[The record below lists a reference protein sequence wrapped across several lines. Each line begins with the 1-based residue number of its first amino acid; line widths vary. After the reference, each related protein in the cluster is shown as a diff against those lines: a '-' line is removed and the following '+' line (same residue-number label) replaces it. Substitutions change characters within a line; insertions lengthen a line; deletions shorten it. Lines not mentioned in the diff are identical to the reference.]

1 MDLKKIGLF
10 LKELRREKGITQEQV
25 AEVFGVSGRT
35 VSRWETGTNMP
46 DLSILIQIADYYDVD
61 LKEILN
67 GERKSKDMDK
77 EEKETLLKVADYSEM
92 EKEKAAKAGN
102 TAFVLMFAICTI
114 AIVIQ
119 MMLTVNF
126 YLVIGKT
133 AAVVIGGITYIAVM
147 VHHGVWETGS
157 KVKSTP
163 IRDAI
168 ISVVCAGIFS
178 VIYALCT
185 WKMGADQ
192 SQVVKMALLFF
203 IGITILGYGVLRIL
217 AHLSRKNMR

>member
-67 GERKSKDMDK
+67 GERKRKDMDK

-114 AIVIQ
+114 AIVIPA
-119 MMLTVNF
+119 L
-126 YLVIGKT
+126 K
-133 AAVVIGGITYIAVM
+133 
-147 VHHGVWETGS
+147 S
-157 KVKSTP
+157 KF
-163 IRDAI
+163 
-168 ISVVCAGIFS
+168 IS
-178 VIYALCT
+178 
-185 WKMGADQ
+185 
-192 SQVVKMALLFF
+192 
-203 IGITILGYGVLRIL
+203 
-217 AHLSRKNMR
+217 H

>member
-126 YLVIGKT
+126 YLVIGET

-157 KVKSTP
+157 KVKSTT

-178 VIYALCT
+178 VVYALCA

-192 SQVVKMALLFF
+192 SQAVKMALLFF

>member
-1 MDLKKIGLF
+1 
-10 LKELRREKGITQEQV
+10 
-25 AEVFGVSGRT
+25 
-35 VSRWETGTNMP
+35 MP

-126 YLVIGKT
+126 YLVIGET
-133 AAVVIGGITYIAVM
+133 AAVVIG
-147 VHHGVWETGS
+147 
-157 KVKSTP
+157 
-163 IRDAI
+163 
-168 ISVVCAGIFS
+168 
-178 VIYALCT
+178 
-185 WKMGADQ
+185 
-192 SQVVKMALLFF
+192 
-203 IGITILGYGVLRIL
+203 
-217 AHLSRKNMR
+217 

>member
-1 MDLKKIGLF
+1 M
-10 LKELRREKGITQEQV
+10 
-25 AEVFGVSGRT
+25 
-35 VSRWETGTNMP
+35 
-46 DLSILIQIADYYDVD
+46 
-61 LKEILN
+61 
-67 GERKSKDMDK
+67 
-77 EEKETLLKVADYSEM
+77 
-92 EKEKAAKAGN
+92 
-102 TAFVLMFAICTI
+102 
-114 AIVIQ
+114 
-119 MMLTVNF
+119 
-126 YLVIGKT
+126 
-133 AAVVIGGITYIAVM
+133 VIGGITYIAVM

-192 SQVVKMALLFF
+192 SQAVKMALLFF

-217 AHLSRKNMR
+217 AHMSRKNMR

>member
-102 TAFVLMFAICTI
+102 TTFVLMFAICTI

-126 YLVIGKT
+126 YLVIGET

-178 VIYALCT
+178 VVYALCA

-192 SQVVKMALLFF
+192 SQAVKMALLFF

-217 AHLSRKNMR
+217 AHLGRKNMR